1 MPGVGLSYAIT
12 SRELVKQVPIQ
23 QRVPCPLLFFGAHP
37 NPPIKKGANMNDN
50 RKLINIRVTE
60 KEKAQLDQLAQKCGL
75 SLSEYLRKRGLG
87 YEPGPYLD
95 DRFYAVYTKLCEISN
110 LPLKPEA
117 EAVLTAI
124 FNDLRQNLFL
134 PRKQT
139 QREIM
144 EEVAMWQQRDSG
156 L

>member
-1 MPGVGLSYAIT
+1 MKEKNARLELRLSA
-12 SRELVKQVPIQ
+12 K
-23 QRVPCPLLFFGAHP
+23 
-37 NPPIKKGANMNDN
+37 
-50 RKLINIRVTE
+50 E
-60 KEKAQLDQLAQKCGL
+60 KEQLEQLAKKCGL

-110 LPLKPEA
+110 LTLNPEA
-117 EAVLTAI
+117 EAALTAI

-139 QREIM
+139 QREIT
-144 EEVAMWQQRDSG
+144 EEVVLWQQQDFG
-156 L
+156 P

>member
-1 MPGVGLSYAIT
+1 
-12 SRELVKQVPIQ
+12 
-23 QRVPCPLLFFGAHP
+23 
-37 NPPIKKGANMNDN
+37 MNDN

-60 KEKAQLDQLAQKCGL
+60 KEKAQLDRLAQKCGL

-87 YEPGPYLD
+87 YEPGPFLD
-95 DRFYAVYTKLCEISN
+95 DRFYAAYSKLCEISN

-117 EAVLTAI
+117 EAALTAI
-124 FNDLRQNLFL
+124 FNDLRQSLFL
-134 PRKQT
+134 PMKQT

-144 EEVAMWQQRDSG
+144 EEVAMWQRQDSG

>member
-1 MPGVGLSYAIT
+1 MKEKDKRV
-12 SRELVKQVPIQ
+12 ELRLPAK
-23 QRVPCPLLFFGAHP
+23 
-37 NPPIKKGANMNDN
+37 
-50 RKLINIRVTE
+50 E
-60 KEKAQLDQLAQKCGL
+60 KEHLEQLAKKCGL
-75 SLSEYLRKRGLG
+75 PLSEYLRKRGLG
-87 YEPGPYLD
+87 YEPGPFLD

-117 EAVLTAI
+117 EAALTAI